1 MNGRPSPRT
10 YTPAEHDLIDQM
22 RRDGATF
29 QEIGDVLGRKNGN
42 VARYAARHGLHERRR
57 HLSSRDRVG
66 IVAMYAER
74 RPINEIRR
82 RYSVTATTIYRII
95 HAEGIPVHCPG
106 RAAVLRKA
114 ALARH
119 TRTRT
124 GGCP

>member
-1 MNGRPSPRT
+1 MLLDEPTTTTAAVLAVVTAYFPALASSSPD
-10 YTPAEHDLIDQM
+10 A
-22 RRDGATF
+22 
-29 QEIGDVLGRKNGN
+29 
-42 VARYAARHGLHERRR
+42 VAVVAQVEAARHGLHERRR